1 MSFIHTHIEIKPIL
15 HAYMALCKRS
25 TRSMQV
31 RQDHIINLIP
41 KDNTEPKLCEDVK
54 IIQLL
59 VQAKFTQ
66 V

>member
-1 MSFIHTHIEIKPIL
+1 MSFIHTHIERKPIL
-15 HAYMALCKRS
+15 HAHMALCKLS

-54 IIQLL
+54 IIQ
-59 VQAKFTQ
+59 
-66 V
+66 

>member
-15 HAYMALCKRS
+15 HAYMALCKLS

-54 IIQLL
+54 IIL
-59 VQAKFTQ
+59 
-66 V
+66 